1 MKETPMGAQPV
12 RNNFGEEKRKRGR
25 EAKLLSSFCTAQL
38 SSQLSPLTS
47 TLLTCMGKSCFL
59 PNFEGTQGT
68 WRISLRTISNSKT
81 LYVFHFQPMLRKEEL
96 WQSQWNSFRSCCLWP
111 VRLRDFPHIFLFGTI
126 WDIDIAGD
134 DEIFMYIYYMLGS
147 SNIWQPSGENELLYL
162 MSRFFFTT
170 SPLSLFF
177 D

>member
-68 WRISLRTISNSKT
+68 WRISLRTKSNSKT

-111 VRLRDFPHIFLFGTI
+111 VSLRLLSP
-126 WDIDIAGD
+126 
-134 DEIFMYIYYMLGS
+134 YIPFWNDMGYRYSRGWW
-147 SNIWQPSGENELLYL
+147 NIHVHLLHVG
-162 MSRFFFTT
+162 FFKHMAA
-170 SPLSLFF
+170 
-177 D
+177 